1 MATTFN
7 DAPTKTVQVDGT
19 DFAYRVIGDAGGPP
33 IVLLH
38 HFTGVLDDWD
48 PAVIDG
54 LARERRVIIFD
65 NRGVG
70 RSQGKTPDSVE
81 AMAKDAIA
89 FIGALGL
96 AQVDLIGFLLG
107 GFIAQVI
114 VHDRPDLI
122 RRMILAGTGPA
133 GGRGTSDLAA
143 VLQGAFQNAAAQK
156 KHPKHFHSLRPRR
169 ARRPPTHFLR
179 ACKRARTTGFR
190 LPATRRRRRR
200 APPSFNGAKAT
211 ARKS

>member
-19 DFAYRVIGDAGGPP
+19 DFAYRVIGEAGGPP

-89 FIGALGL
+89 FFGALGL
-96 AQVDLIGFLLG
+96 TQVDLIGFSLG
-107 GFIAQVI
+107 GFIA
-114 VHDRPDLI
+114 R
-122 RRMILAGTGPA
+122 
-133 GGRGTSDLAA
+133 
-143 VLQGAFQNAAAQK
+143 
-156 KHPKHFHSLRPRR
+156 
-169 ARRPPTHFLR
+169 
-179 ACKRARTTGFR
+179 
-190 LPATRRRRRR
+190 
-200 APPSFNGAKAT
+200 
-211 ARKS
+211 